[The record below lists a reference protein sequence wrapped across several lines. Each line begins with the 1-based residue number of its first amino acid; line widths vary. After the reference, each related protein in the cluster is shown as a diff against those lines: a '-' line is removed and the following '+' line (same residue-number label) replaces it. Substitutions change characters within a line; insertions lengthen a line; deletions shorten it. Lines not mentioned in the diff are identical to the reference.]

1 MVDMGRVASVAM
13 VTVIIPL
20 VVMMLSMVVHMMIL
34 AQVPNLV
41 ECIIVGESYG
51 SGAGS
56 FAFRS
61 SHFTTACISTLDA

>member
-1 MVDMGRVASVAM
+1 MGEGLMVDMGRVASVAM

-41 ECIIVGESYG
+41 ECIIVGEAMAVVLAVSPQY
-51 SGAGS
+51 
-56 FAFRS
+56 AFHDS
-61 SHFTTACISTLDA
+61 LH